1 MFEIREEI
9 KIFVECIIQSQWK
22 SIVSKKKNT
31 PNEKSSSR
39 KIKQK
44 RLMSLSNCAA
54 RGKKEQ
60 I

>member
-1 MFEIREEI
+1 MYYTKSVEIYC
-9 KIFVECIIQSQWK
+9 V
-22 SIVSKKKNT
+22 KKKNT